1 MNTRKDYWRAVRII
15 RTVDDPMIRA
25 TMASA
30 FIAFFS
36 KDNPRFD
43 ADRFV
48 NAVNAPESTKEAM
61 PRTAWDVV
69 L

>member
-15 RTVDDPMIRA
+15 REIGDSMSQGIVA
-25 TMASA
+25 TA

-43 ADRFV
+43 SQRFV
-48 NAVNAPESTKEAM
+48 DAINAE
-61 PRTAWDVV
+61 
-69 L
+69 